1 MHNILVVL
9 NNNYKCFCK
18 HHYVDAI
25 LVINNCH
32 ASYTFEKV
40 ILQKQQC
47 MAAVKERLAQTK
59 KKLSKGIFKTVN
71 LPFELKR

>member
-1 MHNILVVL
+1 M
-9 NNNYKCFCK
+9 
-18 HHYVDAI
+18 DAI